1 MVSELATNANPAG
14 HAGQLRSLV
23 TLSPIRPERRAALRR
38 RLAFV
43 SLAPGGDRPLL
54 DLSTIHFARWSIVT
68 QLPHPDG
75 SGRPRRLSWAY
86 LLFAAAYDGGEREY
100 LDAFTDTLPQR
111 IQKVFGGCVGFQA
124 RVEEAAGADGPRF
137 PAWAFRGFVERN
149 VLPELAVAAADPSA
163 TVEAIRQAIAIER
176 VDRRSTGLRGEA
188 LGRAQ
193 VRVEGL
199 ALGPPAG
206 RPGVRDAVLAPLAR
220 RARRRPGILPLTL
233 AVPLAPGQEPPPAAR
248 LAEALRALPDTHVA
262 RLSRIPRTM
271 QDHLGQL
278 HPDRLPV
285 DYLLLTTDHD
295 GEPAPYAEA
304 VRTQAGDAADTLF
317 GACAAYPGAADAR
330 GFRAWMDRHRLRTD
344 YTVTGHPPRTVAE
357 LDRLVG
363 DRARIARWTLEGPLP
378 PAPRRSADAAGRRAG

>member
-1 MVSELATNANPAG
+1 MPTARASRPGRSATSWSATCCRELA
-14 HAGQLRSLV
+14 
-23 TLSPIRPERRAALRR
+23 
-38 RLAFV
+38 F
-43 SLAPGGDRPLL
+43 
-54 DLSTIHFARWSIVT
+54 
-68 QLPHPDG
+68 
-75 SGRPRRLSWAY
+75 
-86 LLFAAAYDGGEREY
+86 
-100 LDAFTDTLPQR
+100 
-111 IQKVFGGCVGFQA
+111 
-124 RVEEAAGADGPRF
+124 
-137 PAWAFRGFVERN
+137 
-149 VLPELAVAAADPSA
+149 AAADPSA

-233 AVPLAPGQEPPPAAR
+233 AVPLAPGREPPPSAR

-378 PAPRRSADAAGRRAG
+378 PPRGGPPMPPGVEPGEVQGNVLHAYGGGLPERALRPPARRAVGGRRARPAPSSRAGSARSPSGAGRPGCRSASASPRT

>member
-1 MVSELATNANPAG
+1 MPLVSRA
-14 HAGQLRSLV
+14 
-23 TLSPIRPERRAALRR
+23 IRPERRAALRR

-124 RVEEAAGADGPRF
+124 RVEEAPGADGPRF
-137 PAWAFRGFVERN
+137 PAWAFRRFVECN
-149 VLPELAVAAADPSA
+149 LLPQLAFAAADPSA

-199 ALGPPAG
+199 ALGRRPAG
-206 RPGVRDAVLAPLAR
+206 RACATRCSHRWRAAPAAAPGSSRRPWRSRSRRGGSRRPPHGSRRRSAR
-220 RARRRPGILPLTL
+220 SRTPTSRASTGSRARCRTTSASCTRTGSRWTTFSSRPTTTANPPPTRRPSARRRAMPPTRSS
-233 AVPLAPGQEPPPAAR
+233 APAPPTPARPTPAAS
-248 LAEALRALPDTHVA
+248 A
-262 RLSRIPRTM
+262 RGWTAI
-271 QDHLGQL
+271 
-278 HPDRLPV
+278 
-285 DYLLLTTDHD
+285 
-295 GEPAPYAEA
+295 
-304 VRTQAGDAADTLF
+304 
-317 GACAAYPGAADAR
+317 ACA
-330 GFRAWMDRHRLRTD
+330 RT
-344 YTVTGHPPRTVAE
+344 TP
-357 LDRLVG
+357 
-363 DRARIARWTLEGPLP
+363 
-378 PAPRRSADAAGRRAG
+378 